1 MRRVAI
7 VAVAQSV
14 HSPRRDDATPA
25 ELVYPVVRDAV
36 AACGF
41 ERHEI
46 AYTTAGSADV
56 LEGRPFSFGFALDV
70 AGAVPPIEESH
81 IEGDGA
87 WAAYDAWI
95 RIQSGDVDS
104 AIVIAWGKSS
114 EGSLAHVM
122 NATLDPFYESP
133 LGLDD
138 VAIAALQARACGFD
152 DATLRAVVERARAGG
167 ARNPFVSTAFERP
180 PLDSPFVVEPL
191 RRSYLP
197 PVTDGACALV
207 MTITPRTEP
216 LAWIAGVAHA
226 TDAASI
232 GARVVTD
239 ASSARVAFE
248 RAWSMAGFTSVD
260 IAELHTRFPHHE
272 LMLRDIFS
280 LNGSTVNASG
290 GPLAA
295 DPIMATGLVRLGD
308 AATQAGA
315 RGVRALAHATAGH
328 ALQSNI
334 VWMLEP

>member
-70 AGAVPPIEESH
+70 AGAVPPIEE
-81 IEGDGA
+81 
-87 WAAYDAWI
+87 
-95 RIQSGDVDS
+95 
-104 AIVIAWGKSS
+104 
-114 EGSLAHVM
+114 
-122 NATLDPFYESP
+122 
-133 LGLDD
+133 
-138 VAIAALQARACGFD
+138 
-152 DATLRAVVERARAGG
+152 
-167 ARNPFVSTAFERP
+167 RNPFVSTAFERP

-207 MTITPRTEP
+207 MTIAPRTEP